1 MAHTGARAHGF
12 PRRPQGENR
21 SPLSPGESRAAGV
34 PPLVEGPAAAELEAW
49 DVAYYAEK
57 QRAALYD
64 FDEEALRPYFP
75 LESVVAGMFDLVG
88 RLYGIRVSERTGMPV
103 WDAAGALL

>member
-1 MAHTGARAHGF
+1 MAHTGERALRV
-12 PRRPQGENR
+12 PRRSEAQDR
-21 SPLSPGESRAAGV
+21 APLPRGESGTAGI
-34 PPLVEGPAAAELEAW
+34 PPLHRRLRRADARAW

-75 LESVVAGMFDLVG
+75 L
-88 RLYGIRVSERTGMPV
+88 
-103 WDAAGALL
+103 DAWSRDCSTW